1 MTLEVLICTY
11 GNEGLNRVAKMNL
24 PTVEGI
30 KYLVSW
36 QTNEF
41 NLILPHELHREDLV
55 IYTTRTKGLSVNRNH
70 AIKKASADICLIAD
84 DDLIYTAEQL
94 QSIITTFERN
104 PHIDIA
110 LFRHSGNNNKQY
122 PDNEFDLNNKMP
134 KGYYITSFEIAFRR
148 KNIPESLLF
157 DTNFGIGTAMP
168 AGEEFIFIHQA
179 MKCGLK
185 CRFFPITIT
194 HHEDLSTG
202 SRQYTEGVLQ
212 ANGACLVVGYG
223 LLGMLRIPVVAWRL
237 SRQGK
242 AKFFP
247 AVQHLFKGYIY
258 GKTNF

>member
-24 PTVEGI
+24 PTIEGV

-41 NLILPHELHREDLV
+41 NLILPNELHREDLV
-55 IYTTRTKGLSVNRNH
+55 IYTTRTKGLSINRNH
-70 AIKKASADICLIAD
+70 ALKKASGDICLIAD
-84 DDLIYTAEQL
+84 DDLAYTTKQL
-94 QSIITTFERN
+94 QAIIETFEKN
-104 PHIDIA
+104 PSVDIA
-110 LFRHSGNNNKQY
+110 LFRYSGGNNKYY
-122 PDNEFDLNNKMP
+122 PDYEFDIQKEP
-134 KGYYITSFEIAFRR
+134 KGYYISSIEIAFRR
-148 KNIPESLLF
+148 NSLPHTLQF
-157 DTNFGIGTAMP
+157 DTRFGIGTAMP

-179 MKCGLK
+179 IKLGLK

-212 ANGACLVVGYG
+212 ASGACLVVGYG
-223 LLGMLRIPVVAWRL
+223 LFGVLRIPVVAWRL